1 MATDQLGVALIGSGL
16 FAQEEHLPA
25 LLSNPSL
32 KLVAIYSRSLASAKS
47 LSKDL
52 KDVDLYSEDSGEGK
66 GYADLLKRADLK
78 GVIVCLPIPNQPAF
92 IKQALSAG
100 KHVLSEKP
108 VAPTLAAGKELIDW
122 YRSSIP
128 ASTIWAVA
136 ENFRYLDTFR
146 YGAEQISQLG
156 RVLGLRVRLGQ
167 MVKPGGKWYETAW
180 RKTPDYQGGFLLD
193 GGVHYIAGTRV
204 LLGTANAIVRTSAHS
219 QQLQEHLPP
228 VDTVDATVKL
238 ASGAT
243 GTVSISFGTTFKS
256 NEYSVAC
263 ENGIVSVLR
272 GKVVVTKDEADEV
285 KEFPDEGSGVAP
297 ESKAWG
303 ESLVSG
309 KPDTRQIP
317 EEALADLELLEAF
330 LRSGEQNGAPI
341 ELKYSV

>member
-1 MATDQLGVALIGSGL
+1 MATDRLGVALIGSGL

-32 KLVAIYSRSLASAKS
+32 KLVAVYSRSLASAKS

-52 KDVDLYSEDSGEGK
+52 KDVDLYSKDSGEGK
-66 GYADLLKRADLK
+66 GYADLLKRANLK
-78 GVIVCLPIPNQPAF
+78 GVIICLLIPNQPAF

-122 YRSSIP
+122 YR
-128 ASTIWAVA
+128 
-136 ENFRYLDTFR
+136 
-146 YGAEQISQLG
+146 
-156 RVLGLRVRLGQ
+156 
-167 MVKPGGKWYETAW
+167 
-180 RKTPDYQGGFLLD
+180 GFLLD

-238 ASGAT
+238 ASGAI
-243 GTVSISFGTTFKS
+243 GTILISFGTTFKS
-256 NEYSVAC
+256 NKYSVAC
-263 ENGIVSVLR
+263 KNGIVSVLR
-272 GKVVVTKDEADEV
+272 GKVIVTKDKAD
-285 KEFPDEGSGVAP
+285 KG
-297 ESKAWG
+297 K
-303 ESLVSG
+303 SLVSG

-330 LRSGEQNGAPI
+330 LRSRE
-341 ELKYSV
+341 